1 MQRSLIILVTIVN
14 LLFSGFSRASAA
26 LSDFE
31 LAAVSGGGIDPH
43 LQGQSLPQQP
53 QQPGSNNAN
62 YQPPQP
68 IRNDDGMELNPEVF
82 AIMQSSA
89 DLRRA
94 RVLLL
99 KGSTQQ
105 QATGLNL
112 DNAVTSDIVSTN
124 NIFDGGDLTVEDV
137 TTAIEINQVNNLAQF
152 HRSQGSLSSSL
163 AGYRHE
169 TIVYRESGS
178 ESFDYHVF
186 SSIYQQRRSE
196 IRRNDYLF
204 SKAQVGDQFASL
216 DEINANAMP
225 IALISPQQFGTFLA
239 FREGEVVDTGLF
251 GEFGAELEYT
261 GVTITG
267 LGITLDNIAAG
278 GINNNDLLLG
288 SSVILPELDLGI
300 LDLKACIVKC
310 VDPTLNLGSLG
321 GNSVPFTINVPGFGP
336 QVDELNLGFGFALS
350 GTAPVLQVEPGSL
363 TINGDVAIK
372 ITPFARLTLDFSQ
385 LEILGLNVGTLVK
398 GLKIFKDENGE
409 PTDKVVRELE
419 LSLLD
424 KQIEFLLLDRE
435 FGSDQFE
442 TMPGDPITNTNEVVT
457 QDNDTVEIYRAN
469 DVAESAVNQS
479 YQYSILI
486 GGQMTGAEAEL
497 LAMSESNLSVDYNNS
512 ISMAG
517 HAQQGMRI
525 FNSVNAVSS
534 VAANAM
540 NISRLPVLSGESPAM
555 TQISMLQRNH
565 FNQQR

>member
-14 LLFSGFSRASAA
+14 LLFSGFSHASAA

-68 IRNDDGMELNPEVF
+68 IRNDDGMEQNPEVF

-137 TTAIEINQVNNLAQF
+137 TTAIEINQVNNLVQF
-152 HRSQGSLSSSL
+152 HRSQGSLSSSI

-178 ESFDYHVF
+178 ESFDYHIF

-196 IRRNDYLF
+196 IQRNDSLF
-204 SKAQVGDQFASL
+204 SSAQVGDEFASL

-239 FREGEVVDTGLF
+239 FSKGEVKDTGLF
-251 GEFGAELEYT
+251 GKFGAKLVYT

-267 LGITLDNIAAG
+267 LGITLNNIAAG

-300 LDLKACIVKC
+300 LDLEACISACADAK
-310 VDPTLNLGSLG
+310 LNLGSLG

-363 TINGDVAIK
+363 TITGDAAIK

-398 GLKIFKDENGE
+398 GLELFKDENGE

-457 QDNDTVEIYRAN
+457 QDNDTVEIYRVN

-479 YQYSILI
+479 YQHSILI

-555 TQISMLQRNH
+555 ARISMLQHNY
-565 FNQQR
+565 FSQQR

>member
-14 LLFSGFSRASAA
+14 LLFSGFSHASAV

-68 IRNDDGMELNPEVF
+68 IRNDDGMEQNPEVF

-152 HRSQGSLSSSL
+152 HRSQGSLSSSI

-169 TIVYRESGS
+169 TIVYRESGN
-178 ESFDYHVF
+178 ESFDYHIF

-204 SKAQVGDQFASL
+204 SSAQVGDQFASL

-239 FREGEVVDTGLF
+239 FPLIGDVADLGIF
-251 GEFGAELEYT
+251 GEFGAELKYT
-261 GVTITG
+261 GVTITDPQR
-267 LGITLDNIAAG
+267 L
-278 GINNNDLLLG
+278 
-288 SSVILPELDLGI
+288 SS
-300 LDLKACIVKC
+300 
-310 VDPTLNLGSLG
+310 
-321 GNSVPFTINVPGFGP
+321 
-336 QVDELNLGFGFALS
+336 
-350 GTAPVLQVEPGSL
+350 
-363 TINGDVAIK
+363 
-372 ITPFARLTLDFSQ
+372 R
-385 LEILGLNVGTLVK
+385 
-398 GLKIFKDENGE
+398 
-409 PTDKVVRELE
+409 
-419 LSLLD
+419 
-424 KQIEFLLLDRE
+424 
-435 FGSDQFE
+435 
-442 TMPGDPITNTNEVVT
+442 
-457 QDNDTVEIYRAN
+457 
-469 DVAESAVNQS
+469 
-479 YQYSILI
+479 
-486 GGQMTGAEAEL
+486 
-497 LAMSESNLSVDYNNS
+497 
-512 ISMAG
+512 
-517 HAQQGMRI
+517 
-525 FNSVNAVSS
+525 
-534 VAANAM
+534 
-540 NISRLPVLSGESPAM
+540 
-555 TQISMLQRNH
+555 
-565 FNQQR
+565 

>member
-68 IRNDDGMELNPEVF
+68 IRNDDGMEQNPEVF

-152 HRSQGSLSSSL
+152 HRSQGSLSSSI

-196 IRRNDYLF
+196 IQRNDSLF
-204 SKAQVGDQFASL
+204 SSAQVGNEFASL

-225 IALISPQQFGTFLA
+225 IALISPPQFGTFLA
-239 FREGEVVDTGLF
+239 FGPIGKVDSTLF
-251 GEFGAELEYT
+251 GEFGAKLEYT
-261 GVTITG
+261 GVTIAG
-267 LGITLDNIAAG
+267 LGITLNNIAAG

-288 SSVILPELDLGI
+288 SSVILPKLDLGI
-300 LDLKACIVKC
+300 LDLKACIVEC
-310 VDPTLNLGSLG
+310 LNPILNLGSLG
-321 GNSVPFTINVPGFGP
+321 GSSVPFTINVPGFGP

-350 GTAPVLQVEPGSL
+350 GAAPVLQVEPGSL
-363 TINGDVAIK
+363 TINGEAAIK

-457 QDNDTVEIYRAN
+457 QDNDTVEIYRVN

-479 YQYSILI
+479 YQHSILI

-555 TQISMLQRNH
+555 TRISMLQHNY
-565 FNQQR
+565 FSQQR

>member
-14 LLFSGFSRASAA
+14 LLFSGFSHASAV

-68 IRNDDGMELNPEVF
+68 IRNDDGMEQNPEVF

-152 HRSQGSLSSSL
+152 HRSQGSLSSSF

-196 IRRNDYLF
+196 IRRNDSLF
-204 SKAQVGDQFASL
+204 SKAQVGDEFASL

-225 IALISPQQFGTFLA
+225 IALISPPLFGTFLA
-239 FREGEVVDTGLF
+239 FGPIGKVDSTLF
-251 GEFGAELEYT
+251 GKFGAKLEYT
-261 GVTITG
+261 GVTIAG

-300 LDLKACIVKC
+300 LDLRACIVEC
-310 VDPTLNLGSLG
+310 VNPILNLGSLG

-363 TINGDVAIK
+363 TINGDAAIK

-385 LEILGLNVGTLVK
+385 LEILGLNVGGLVK
-398 GLKIFKDENGE
+398 VLKVFKDENGE
-409 PTDKVVRELE
+409 PTDKVVREFE

-442 TMPGDPITNTNEVVT
+442 TMPGDPDTNTNEVVT
-457 QDNDTVEIYRAN
+457 HDNDTVEIYRAN

-479 YQYSILI
+479 YQHSILI

-497 LAMSESNLSVDYNNS
+497 LAMSESNLSVDTNNS

-555 TQISMLQRNH
+555 TRISMLQHNY
-565 FNQQR
+565 FSQQR

>member
-14 LLFSGFSRASAA
+14 LLFSGFSLASAA

-68 IRNDDGMELNPEVF
+68 IRNDDGMEQNLEVF

-137 TTAIEINQVNNLAQF
+137 TTAIEINQVNNLTQF
-152 HRSQGSLSSSL
+152 HRSQGSLSSSI

-169 TIVYRESGS
+169 TIVDRESGS

-186 SSIYQQRRSE
+186 SNIYQQRLSQLDRS
-196 IRRNDYLF
+196 DF
-204 SKAQVGDQFASL
+204 SFTTVQVGSQFTSL
-216 DEINANAMP
+216 DDFTSNALPLA
-225 IALISPQQFGTFLA
+225 ILSPKEFPVIFD
-239 FREGEVVDTGLF
+239 FNVGEVADLGWF
-251 GEFGAELEYT
+251 GEAGAELDYSGIRFFGPGLDIT
-261 GVTITG
+261 TI
-267 LGITLDNIAAG
+267 DAG
-278 GINNNDLLLG
+278 GPVGADLVLGTDLTTPKLDFGDLDIRLCVSTCSRLFWDLGFIGGNTIDFGLVFNDLA
-288 SSVILPELDLGI
+288 PE
-300 LDLKACIVKC
+300 V
-310 VDPTLNLGSLG
+310 
-321 GNSVPFTINVPGFGP
+321 
-336 QVDELNLGFGFALS
+336 QELNLGAGFAFNGS
-350 GTAPVLQVEPGSL
+350 GQLTTDPGIF
-363 TINGDVAIK
+363 TINGDVSIK
-372 ITPFARLTLDFSQ
+372 VSPFASLTLDFSKLILLGVDVGAVLRDTKGTDHFNKTWSFDLINKQ
-385 LEILGLNVGTLVK
+385 FPFELLDEDLEIDPVEIVHG
-398 GLKIFKDENGE
+398 DSQQHSE
-409 PTDKVVRELE
+409 EL
-419 LSLLD
+419 LA
-424 KQIEFLLLDRE
+424 
-435 FGSDQFE
+435 
-442 TMPGDPITNTNEVVT
+442 
-457 QDNDTVEIYRAN
+457 QDNERIEIYTMN
-469 DVAESAVNQS
+469 DVAESSFNETHSHRVF
-479 YQYSILI
+479 I

-497 LAMSESNLSVDYNNS
+497 LAMSESNLSVDTNNS

-517 HAQQGMRI
+517 HAQQGMRV

-534 VAANAM
+534 VAANAI

-555 TQISMLQRNH
+555 TQISLLQHNY
-565 FNQQR
+565 FSQQR